1 MARPSRSLLRLLLIV
16 AVAFTASDALAH
28 RSGCHRWHS
37 CPSDHGT
44 YVCGDLG
51 HCSGCL
57 DNQYCLAGQPQLA
70 QSEPRGSKP
79 ESQQRPGVPPKDA
92 WTCPSEAPI
101 KGNFTTYSGERC
113 IYHPSGGQF
122 YGKTK
127 PERCYDRSAIGPAG
141 SLPRVPGAPRVRA
154 GPSHRHARRAAVDRG
169 LRAPGL
175 IRAEMGTTE
184 RPEQRPDP
192 HRSPPA
198 WLALR
203 RRPAPESRRR
213 GRRDAGDRAGQK
225 QSERGGTHVPGGQPQ
240 SSGPRQRGRRCR
252 SQWRERRRRLQRRKP
267 GPTGPLRR
275 PRPKLQTGCRHGVG
289 ALCRQAF

>member
-1 MARPSRSLLRLLLIV
+1 MVDQQTTTIGCLPLARPSRSLLRLLLIV

-92 WTCPSEAPI
+92 WTCPSDAPI

-113 IYHPSGGQF
+113 IYHP
-122 YGKTK
+122 
-127 PERCYDRSAIGPAG
+127 
-141 SLPRVPGAPRVRA
+141 PG
-154 GPSHRHARRAAVDRG
+154 
-169 LRAPGL
+169 
-175 IRAEMGTTE
+175 
-184 RPEQRPDP
+184 
-192 HRSPPA
+192 
-198 WLALR
+198 
-203 RRPAPESRRR
+203 
-213 GRRDAGDRAGQK
+213 GDRK
-225 QSERGGTHVPGGQPQ
+225 STRLN
-240 SSGPRQRGRRCR
+240 SSHLGISYAVFC
-252 SQWRERRRRLQRRKP
+252 LKKKKK
-267 GPTGPLRR
+267 TT
-275 PRPKLQTGCRHGVG
+275 KH
-289 ALCRQAF
+289 

>member
-16 AVAFTASDALAH
+16 AVAFTAIDALAH

-154 GPSHRHARRAAVDRG
+154 GPSHRHARRAAGDRG
-169 LRAPGL
+169 PWVSLPLRAT
-175 IRAEMGTTE
+175 I
-184 RPEQRPDP
+184 PEGNTASASMHVDVGPS
-192 HRSPPA
+192 H
-198 WLALR
+198 R
-203 RRPAPESRRR
+203 RRPIASSAGAEGGAEGAGADPRRN
-213 GRRDAGDRAGQK
+213 GDDYPMT
-225 QSERGGTHVPGGQPQ
+225 GT
-240 SSGPRQRGRRCR
+240 
-252 SQWRERRRRLQRRKP
+252 
-267 GPTGPLRR
+267 
-275 PRPKLQTGCRHGVG
+275 
-289 ALCRQAF
+289 